1 MWNFKPLK
9 EEMKAKGLTQLDIVR
24 GANVAPRTIKRLLDG
39 ENVTLDV
46 VQRVADFI
54 GMDMC
59 ELIER
64 EVK

>member
-9 EEMKAKGLTQLDIVR
+9 EEMKEKGLTQLDIVR

-59 ELIER
+59 ELMER
-64 EVK
+64 EK

>member
-9 EEMKAKGLTQLDIVR
+9 DEMKKKGLTQLDIVR

-59 ELIER
+59 ELMER
-64 EVK
+64 EK

>member
-1 MWNFKPLK
+1 MWNFRPLK
-9 EEMKAKGLTQLDIVR
+9 EEMKEKGLTQLDIVR

-59 ELIER
+59 ELMER
-64 EVK
+64 EK